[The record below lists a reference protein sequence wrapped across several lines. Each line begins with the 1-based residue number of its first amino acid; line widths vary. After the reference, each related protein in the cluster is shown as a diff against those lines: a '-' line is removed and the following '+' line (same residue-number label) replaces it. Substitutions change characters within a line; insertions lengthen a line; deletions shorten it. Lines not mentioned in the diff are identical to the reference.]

1 MRDLQDMKI
10 YCETLHFIA
19 LEKLSIYNYTLQK
32 ENSTEQKQRDSKVLT
47 MSSAWKCYARAKID
61 KL

>member
-19 LEKLSIYNYTLQK
+19 LEKLSIYNYTRQK
-32 ENSTEQKQRDSKVLT
+32 ENSTEQKNVTVKF
-47 MSSAWKCYARAKID
+47 
-61 KL
+61 